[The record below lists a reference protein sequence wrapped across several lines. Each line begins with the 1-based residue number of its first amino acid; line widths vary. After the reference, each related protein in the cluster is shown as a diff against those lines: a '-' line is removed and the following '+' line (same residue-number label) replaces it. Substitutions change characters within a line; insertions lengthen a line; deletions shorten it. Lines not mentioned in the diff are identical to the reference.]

1 MEFIRQHK
9 FIAIFRGVPE
19 EQFLPCAQ
27 AIYDGGVRLLEITFD
42 PTDPATAE
50 KTARQIEAVRREF
63 GGEIVVGAGT
73 TVRSEYVEPAA
84 QAGARFIVA
93 PNTDK
98 DVIRLTKAHGMLSM
112 PGAFTPTEI
121 VEAYQAGAD
130 VVKIFPIRPDD
141 ISYLKV
147 ILPPLKHIP
156 FMPTG
161 GVNPQNAG
169 EFIRLGAV
177 AVAAGATV
185 VLPDALRRGDY
196 AAIREAARAHVEAVQ
211 AVKAE

>member
-1 MEFIRQHK
+1 
-9 FIAIFRGVPE
+9 
-19 EQFLPCAQ
+19 
-27 AIYDGGVRLLEITFD
+27 
-42 PTDPATAE
+42 
-50 KTARQIEAVRREF
+50 
-63 GGEIVVGAGT
+63 
-73 TVRSEYVEPAA
+73 
-84 QAGARFIVA
+84 
-93 PNTDK
+93 
-98 DVIRLTKAHGMLSM
+98 MLSM